1 MAEYGN
7 REIGI
12 VQDAL
17 KEIYDELLDGGAVE
31 FRTNLLRNL
40 MQSMETKASW
50 TTHAVAVFDA
60 YQPLEK
66 NFGNLN
72 LETMVNYAFAN
83 LEVFEAGLKT
93 HLLETDVLHFDE
105 TGMRCEKKL
114 HWVHVA
120 SSEMATLYTMHAK
133 RGQEAVNEAGIL
145 PKFKYH
151 DGLCPNAE
159 KAQTQLMQFTTNQK
173 NIEEMK
179 VQADILHNT
188 ISYFS

>member
-31 FRTNLLRNL
+31 FRKNLLRNL
-40 MQSMETKASW
+40 MQSMETKSSY

-72 LETMVNYAFAN
+72 LETMVNYALAN
-83 LEVFEAGLKT
+83 LEVLIEMEQL
-93 HLLETDVLHFDE
+93 DD
-105 TGMRCEKKL
+105 MRQPDQCG
-114 HWVHVA
+114 
-120 SSEMATLYTMHAK
+120 S
-133 RGQEAVNEAGIL
+133 
-145 PKFKYH
+145 
-151 DGLCPNAE
+151 
-159 KAQTQLMQFTTNQK
+159 
-173 NIEEMK
+173 
-179 VQADILHNT
+179 
-188 ISYFS
+188 